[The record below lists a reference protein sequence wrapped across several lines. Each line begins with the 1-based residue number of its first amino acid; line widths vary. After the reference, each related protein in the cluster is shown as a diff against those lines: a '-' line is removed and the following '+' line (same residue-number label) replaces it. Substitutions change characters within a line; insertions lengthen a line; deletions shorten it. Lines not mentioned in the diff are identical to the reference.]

1 MSILSTNE
9 INFKD
14 FNYPTREEIL
24 ELLRIHEM
32 GERIS
37 FINRIFDKEISI
49 KDIKLAKEL
58 NNILFLQAC
67 DDKDSHMMIQLNN
80 KNMVFVEAIHKL
92 NKEYHQEVDKR
103 LIEIANEVLKEVEFL
118 DNYVKE

>member
-37 FINRIFDKEISI
+37 FINKIFDKEISI
-49 KDIKLAKEL
+49 QDIKLAKSL

-67 DDKDSHMMIQLNN
+67 DDKDSHMMIQLSNQ
-80 KNMVFVEAIHKL
+80 NMVLVEAIHKL
-92 NKEYHQEVDKR
+92 NKEYHQEVNKQ
-103 LIEIANEVLKEVEFL
+103 LIEIANEVLKEVKFL